1 MPWIDELKNNFN
13 TNQHYVIEYSVD
25 YINTAI
31 GVAVVKGISTPGVG
45 SYKAVLSYKDNDG
58 VPYKVDSNKNYMFKH
73 MIINVVDPPVN
84 KVLELSHFLD
94 NDWSVYKYGAS
105 NPTMTNPDSDY
116 EIEILNSKYTY
127 NGYLDHYSYYNSLN
141 DKEVERALSYNMIR
155 NNPTA
160 GVPNQP
166 NAYIHNFTIYELDFY
181 MNGIKKNIY
190 DPKDVDG
197 KFKESSGWYYNID
210 EKSYGFKRDNA
221 ITDLIQPY
229 YVYDLDNNTTICS
242 DNFISTKINTDILN
256 VSFSFYDRSFFDSTL
271 VDSTIGSNIPKLK
284 IYLIPSVDFERWR
297 VRESDYEFKLS
308 DYLELNVVPTNQG
321 FYDIKGLD
329 GRDKYLLLHIVDA
342 DDSTIGNGNYIDMG
356 IYDIKITGGY
366 SDLSNEEPSN
376 SLSRADSMFEYDDG
390 ENIQT
395 SFIGN
400 GKFLSGVWENGVWN
414 NGVRTDSD
422 SFEFSDVLNS
432 YPISDGKWRIEI
444 GRSSLLS
451 TNEKNLVGEYISIG
465 NIVVI
470 NINEERKFLK
480 KSYLVVDA
488 IDNYIVIEA
497 EFSFP
502 VRRIEKDSDKHRMK
516 VSKNVWLSGAF
527 LNGRFEGIWND
538 GVFKGNAFNNVMD
551 NTQWIDGLFDGGR
564 FKSNYNITGTFS
576 NISVLFSEINNILY
590 TKLSVFGL
598 ISSPLVGDIIN
609 ITNSDNYNGDSTI
622 LEVAQIGSEYSIT
635 IDKNYIVDTTLPI
648 EIESNLTLLISD
660 GLVQNFTFNDNNISK
675 LTTTNTDSSSTIFKY
690 NSWIDVNYDRNEA
703 VNLGREIK
711 LYDDISQKNVPKN
724 NLYGYPTSDVLS
736 SISKFRDSN
745 TLNSKFYKLGSKYK
759 IFTDFLGDSSLFND
773 PFNTDSSSTFDDSYF
788 YDAGW
793 TFSKN
798 SGLSSSINFERTYP
812 GINTLGKELKIS
824 TIDKGGVLNNSKI
837 NIEKNRYSVIKF
849 ESIEISKYDII
860 FSGNTF
866 SSQITESVVGGN
878 SYPVLNFSNINKKE
892 ESSYLP
898 VSKNVNSLST
908 PNKRKIEYFFN
919 KTELNMNILSYG
931 DFDDTEIFELT
942 IDNLKMYE
950 VDMIPFFK
958 YFNESNIFKG
968 IQKPL
973 VGTSP
978 FIEYTLNSSPF
989 IESQSIPFDS
999 IDIKTKE

>member
-1 MPWIDELKNNFN
+1 MPWIDE
-13 TNQHYVIEYSVD
+13 
-25 YINTAI
+25 
-31 GVAVVKGISTPGVG
+31 VKKFYTPSTDWFSYDASKDGIILVG
-45 SYKAVLSYKDNDG
+45 SGGSYPTGYFLLTYRDDK
-58 VPYKVDSNKNYMFKH
+58 PIKVNNNKNYKFKH
-73 MIINVVDPPVN
+73 LFDKTFGGSSGVKVN
-84 KVLELSHFLD
+84 HFLED
-94 NDWSVYKYGAS
+94 DVSLYDKDPSTGPLINIDEDV
-105 NPTMTNPDSDY
+105 
-116 EIEILNSKYTY
+116 EIETGGPPQIYTC
-127 NGYLDHYSYYNSLN
+127 YSYYNSLN
-141 DKEVERALSYNMIR
+141 DKEV
-155 NNPTA
+155 
-160 GVPNQP
+160 
-166 NAYIHNFTIYELDFY
+166 
-181 MNGIKKNIY
+181 
-190 DPKDVDG
+190 
-197 KFKESSGWYYNID
+197 
-210 EKSYGFKRDNA
+210 
-221 ITDLIQPY
+221 
-229 YVYDLDNNTTICS
+229 NNTISYWLDKANSNTQPHYIKS
-242 DNFISTKINTDILN
+242 VEVEEIDFFINGYKNSEYNSEGWSYDNGEYFYKNTDIYTPPVWLN
-256 VSFSFYDRSFFDSTL
+256 GFDDESF
-271 VDSTIGSNIPKLK
+271 IGSK
-284 IYLIPSVDFERWR
+284 ILYNNFNWSFDYDLSTMSVGFEINGYLIDSLEFEKWR
-297 VRESDYEFKLS
+297 TNSSNFIFDDNDKITSINISSLATNQTLSGVVLDSRNKYFVIRLS
-308 DYLELNVVPTNQG
+308 DYKDVEFKIRN
-321 FYDIKGLD
+321 
-329 GRDKYLLLHIVDA
+329 
-342 DDSTIGNGNYIDMG
+342 
-356 IYDIKITGGY
+356 IKITGGY
-366 SDLSNEEPSN
+366 SDENNELTSSIPS
-376 SLSRADSMFEYDDG
+376 STTPDISFEYNDG
-390 ENIQT
+390 TNIQT

-422 SFEFSDVLNS
+422 SFEFNDVLNS

-444 GRSSLLS
+444 SKSSLLS
-451 TNEKNLVGEYISIG
+451 SKETSLIGEYVSIG

-480 KSYLVVDA
+480 NSYLVVDA

-502 VRRIEKDSDKHRMK
+502 VRRIERDSDKHRMK

>member
-1 MPWIDELKNNFN
+1 MPWIDE
-13 TNQHYVIEYSVD
+13 
-25 YINTAI
+25 
-31 GVAVVKGISTPGVG
+31 VKKFYTPSTDWFSYDASKDGIILVG
-45 SYKAVLSYKDNDG
+45 SGGSYPTGYFLLTYRDDK
-58 VPYKVDSNKNYMFKH
+58 PIKVNNNKNYKFKH
-73 MIINVVDPPVN
+73 LFDKTFGGSSGVKVN
-84 KVLELSHFLD
+84 HFLED
-94 NDWSVYKYGAS
+94 DVSLYDKDPSTGPLINIDEDV
-105 NPTMTNPDSDY
+105 
-116 EIEILNSKYTY
+116 EIETGGPSQIYTC
-127 NGYLDHYSYYNSLN
+127 YSYYNSLN
-141 DKEVERALSYNMIR
+141 DKEV
-155 NNPTA
+155 
-160 GVPNQP
+160 
-166 NAYIHNFTIYELDFY
+166 
-181 MNGIKKNIY
+181 
-190 DPKDVDG
+190 
-197 KFKESSGWYYNID
+197 
-210 EKSYGFKRDNA
+210 
-221 ITDLIQPY
+221 
-229 YVYDLDNNTTICS
+229 NNTIS
-242 DNFISTKINTDILN
+242 YWLDKANSNAQPHYIKSVEVEEIDFFINGYKNSEYNSEGWSYDNGEYSYKNTDIYTPPVWLN
-256 VSFSFYDRSFFDSTL
+256 GFDNESF
-271 VDSTIGSNIPKLK
+271 IGSK
-284 IYLIPSVDFERWR
+284 ILYNNFNWSFDYDLSSLPSGFEINGYLIDSLEFEKWR
-297 VRESDYEFKLS
+297 TNSSNFIFDDIDKITSINISSLATNQTLSGVVLDSRNKYFVIRLS
-308 DYLELNVVPTNQG
+308 DYKDVEFKIRN
-321 FYDIKGLD
+321 
-329 GRDKYLLLHIVDA
+329 
-342 DDSTIGNGNYIDMG
+342 
-356 IYDIKITGGY
+356 IKITGGY
-366 SDLSNEEPSN
+366 SDENNVLTPSIP
-376 SLSRADSMFEYDDG
+376 SSTTSDISFEYNDG
-390 ENIQT
+390 TNIQT

-422 SFEFSDVLNS
+422 SFEFNDVLNS

-444 GRSSLLS
+444 SKSSLLS
-451 TNEKNLVGEYISIG
+451 SNETSLIGEYVSIG

-480 KSYLVVDA
+480 NSYLVVDA

-502 VRRIEKDSDKHRMK
+502 VRRIERDSDKHRMK

-564 FKSNYNITGTFS
+564 FKSNYSITGTFS
-576 NISVLFSEINNILY
+576 NISVLSSEINKILY
-590 TKLSVFGL
+590 AKLSVFGL
-598 ISSPLVGDIIN
+598 TSSPLVGDIIN
-609 ITNSDNYNGDSTI
+609 ITNSDNYNGDSTL
-622 LEVAQIGSEYSIT
+622 LEVVQIGSEYSIT
-635 IDKNYIVDTTLPI
+635 IDKNYIVDTTTP
-648 EIESNLTLLISD
+648 IESNLTLLISD

-849 ESIEISKYDII
+849 ESIEISKYDIYYL
-860 FSGNTF
+860 GNTF

-908 PNKRKIEYFFN
+908 PNKRKMEYFFN

-931 DFDDTEIFELT
+931 DFDDTEKFELT

-978 FIEYTLNSSPF
+978 FIEYTLNRFPF
-989 IESQSIPFDS
+989 VESQSIPFDS

>member
-1 MPWIDELKNNFN
+1 MPWIDEVKNFY
-13 TNQHYVIEYSVD
+13 TPSISYFSYDV
-25 YINTAI
+25 
-31 GVAVVKGISTPGVG
+31 GIDGIILDVSPIPTG
-45 SYKAVLSYKDNDG
+45 YFLLTYRDDNLI
-58 VPYKVDSNKNYMFKH
+58 KVNNNKNYKFKH
-73 MIINVVDPPVN
+73 LFDKTLSGSSVVKVN
-84 KVLELSHFLD
+84 HFLED
-94 NDWSVYKYGAS
+94 DVSLYSRDTSTGPVINIDEDV
-105 NPTMTNPDSDY
+105 
-116 EIEILNSKYTY
+116 EIGTGGPSQIYTC
-127 NGYLDHYSYYNSLN
+127 YSYYNSLN
-141 DKEVERALSYNMIR
+141 DKEV
-155 NNPTA
+155 
-160 GVPNQP
+160 
-166 NAYIHNFTIYELDFY
+166 
-181 MNGIKKNIY
+181 
-190 DPKDVDG
+190 
-197 KFKESSGWYYNID
+197 
-210 EKSYGFKRDNA
+210 
-221 ITDLIQPY
+221 
-229 YVYDLDNNTTICS
+229 NNTIS
-242 DNFISTKINTDILN
+242 YWLNELNSNAQPHYIKSVEVEEIDFFINGYKNSEYNSEGWSYDNGEYSYKNTDIYTPPVWLN
-256 VSFSFYDRSFFDSTL
+256 GFDNESF
-271 VDSTIGSNIPKLK
+271 IGSK
-284 IYLIPSVDFERWR
+284 ILYNNFNWSFDYDLSSLPSGFEINGYLIDSLEFEKWR
-297 VRESDYEFKLS
+297 TNSSNFIFDDIDKITSINISSLATNQTLSGVVLDSRNKYFVIRLS
-308 DYLELNVVPTNQG
+308 DYKDVEFKIRN
-321 FYDIKGLD
+321 
-329 GRDKYLLLHIVDA
+329 
-342 DDSTIGNGNYIDMG
+342 
-356 IYDIKITGGY
+356 IKITGGY
-366 SDLSNEEPSN
+366 SDENNVLTPSIP
-376 SLSRADSMFEYDDG
+376 SSTTSDISFEYNDG
-390 ENIQT
+390 TNIQT

-422 SFEFSDVLNS
+422 SFEFNDVLNS

-444 GRSSLLS
+444 SKSSLLS
-451 TNEKNLVGEYISIG
+451 SNETSLIGEYVSIG

-480 KSYLVVDA
+480 NSYLVVDA
-488 IDNYIVIEA
+488 FDNYIVIEA

-502 VRRIEKDSDKHRMK
+502 VRRIERDSDKHRMK

-527 LNGRFEGIWND
+527 LNGRFEGIWNN

-564 FKSNYNITGTFS
+564 FKSNYSITGTFS
-576 NISVLFSEINNILY
+576 NISVLSSEINNILY
-590 TKLSVFGL
+590 AKLSVFGL
-598 ISSPLVGDIIN
+598 TSSPLVGDIIN
-609 ITNSDNYNGDSTI
+609 ITNSDNYNGDSTL
-622 LEVAQIGSEYSIT
+622 LEVVQIGSEYSIT
-635 IDKNYIVDTTLPI
+635 IDKNYIVDTTTP
-648 EIESNLTLLISD
+648 IESNLTLLISD

-798 SGLSSSINFERTYP
+798 SGLTSSINFERTYP
-812 GINTLGKELKIS
+812 GVNTLGKELKIS

-849 ESIEISKYDII
+849 ESIEISKYDIYYL
-860 FSGNTF
+860 GNTF

-908 PNKRKIEYFFN
+908 PNKRKMEYFFN

-931 DFDDTEIFELT
+931 DFDDTEKFELT

-978 FIEYTLNSSPF
+978 FIEYTLNRFPF
-989 IESQSIPFDS
+989 VESQSIPFDS